1 MGTLDAYWEANLD
14 LTNVVPDL
22 DLYDSRWPIWT
33 FQEQH
38 PAAKF
43 VFESDLRTGMAVK
56 SLVSAGCIISGGT
69 VRHSLLFSAVRVH
82 SFTLIEDSVILPN
95 CVINRHARV
104 KKAILAQGCVIPR
117 GLVIG
122 EDPQEDAKY
131 FYVSEKGVV
140 LVTPA
145 MLAKL
150 PPAPELS

>member
-1 MGTLDAYWEANLD
+1 
-14 LTNVVPDL
+14 
-22 DLYDSRWPIWT
+22 
-33 FQEQH
+33 
-38 PAAKF
+38 
-43 VFESDLRTGMAVK
+43 MAVK

-82 SFTLIEDSVILPN
+82 SFSLVEDSVVLPN

-122 EDPQEDAKY
+122 ENPEEDSKY
-131 FYVSEKGVV
+131 FYVTEKGVV

-150 PPAPELS
+150 PPVPELS